1 MNFQSTKA
9 VSFFAVMFV
18 IAFVVHAALAI
29 NFAIKGQYTYIV
41 AFSALFFFVG
51 VQLRKAF
58 IQLKDISRRMDAIL
72 DKSK

>member
-18 IAFVVHAALAI
+18 IVFVVHAALAI
-29 NFAIKGQYTYIV
+29 NFAIKGQYVYIV
-41 AFSALFFFVG
+41 AFSALLFFAG

-58 IQLKDISRRMDAIL
+58 VQLKDISRRMDAIL

>member
-1 MNFQSTKA
+1 MNFQSIKT

-18 IAFVVHAALAI
+18 IAFVLHAALAI
-29 NFAIKGQYTYIV
+29 NFAIKGQYAYIV

-58 IQLKDISRRMDAIL
+58 VQLNDINRRMDVIL